1 MSWKRIEWT
10 EPAVLRGIITALV
23 AFLASIGVVVS
34 NDVTGVAE
42 GLIPIAALVI
52 PLVQS
57 VWTRA
62 AVWSPKSHA
71 ESLGKHAAGL
81 RTGPA

>member
-1 MSWKRIEWT
+1 MSFSKLNFR
-10 EPAVLRGIITALV
+10 EPAVLRGAITALV

-42 GLIPIAALVI
+42 GLIPVAAIVI

-57 VWTRA
+57 LWTRA
-62 AVWSPKSHA
+62 GVFSPKA
-71 ESLGKHAAGL
+71 VEQITGKHEA
-81 RTGPA
+81 P